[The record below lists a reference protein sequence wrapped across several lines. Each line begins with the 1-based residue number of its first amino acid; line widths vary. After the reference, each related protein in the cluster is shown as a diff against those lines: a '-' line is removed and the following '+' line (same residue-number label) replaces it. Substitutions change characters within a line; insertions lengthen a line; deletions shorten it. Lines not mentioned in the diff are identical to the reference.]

1 MHMSA
6 KAINTAGVSRRA
18 MLAGVTAGCGL
29 SLEQL
34 LARPPA
40 AQQKPY
46 ARNCILFF
54 LEGGPSHIDLWD
66 MKPKAPAEIRGE
78 FQPIATRNPELQ
90 VCEHLPLTARQMHLV
105 TWIRSVHHRINDHLS
120 LIHISEPTRPY

>member
-1 MHMSA
+1 MHMIAGANS
-6 KAINTAGVSRRA
+6 TAGASRRA
-18 MLAGVTAGCGL
+18 MLTGMAAGCGL

-34 LARPPA
+34 LARSPV

-66 MKPKAPAEIRGE
+66 MKPQAPAEIRGE
-78 FQPIATRNPELQ
+78 FEPIATSNPALRI
-90 VCEHLPLTARQMHLV
+90 CEHLPLTARQMHLV
-105 TWIRSVHHRINDHLS
+105 TWIRSVHHRINDHNAGA
-120 LIHISEPTRPY
+120 